1 MNISEKIAAIWEME
15 KQTPRVE
22 REKEPALPWGEY
34 HVMPKICTE
43 CGSSDLVLDG
53 CYYCKA
59 CHPTYGKES

>member
-1 MNISEKIAAIWEME
+1 MRDKDNETNEQ
-15 KQTPRVE
+15 KQ
-22 REKEPALPWGEY
+22 PASPWGEY
-34 HVMPKICTE
+34 HMMPRICTE